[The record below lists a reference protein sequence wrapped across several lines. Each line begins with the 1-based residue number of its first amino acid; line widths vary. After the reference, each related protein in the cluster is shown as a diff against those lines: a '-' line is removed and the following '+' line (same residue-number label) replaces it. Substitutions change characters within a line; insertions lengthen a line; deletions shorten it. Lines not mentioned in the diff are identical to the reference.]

1 MPRKKAVAKKTAPAK
16 KRVAKKV
23 APKVEAP
30 VEVPSKK
37 ERMAMARPQLVNPQ
51 RTWANVQETEFKSK
65 SWKDWTTEK
74 LGLNKIK

>member
-1 MPRKKAVAKKTAPAK
+1 MNYMPRKTAVVKKTAPAK

-37 ERMAMARPQLVNPQ
+37 ERMAMARPQ
-51 RTWANVQETEFKSK
+51 RTWANVQETEFKAK
-65 SWKDWTTEK
+65 SWKDWTAEK